1 MRVEMGIV
9 MLVEARTS
17 VILIILL
24 LFTIPSSLAGE
35 KINLLMAGHIGI
47 MDHVR
52 PVFDTEPLIR
62 YTPVPARDTGGFGA
76 TALDEKDLVK
86 MIRLYFPRTY
96 DEMKSYDILILTSPE
111 YYLFTPK
118 QDQWMYDAINE
129 GIGGLNDGSVFS
141 IVSGIA
147 ESWSSSLT
155 QRAFPNDAPAV
166 TNRGAGEAP
175 SNFYQV
181 KINQD
186 VPDPILTPFIPY
198 GVERV
203 ACVGI
208 GRMVIHRQGSNVL
221 AWTVGAF
228 PQGKVDL
235 IAAWNYGEGRAIT
248 SGEFI
253 DTGWLQ
259 YPREPQLNQYSP
271 EIIMNM
277 VFWLTKRNLIDDIE
291 IFRRIKAS
299 FRDYR
304 SRITVLISLKDFIEK
319 YGANTERIQ
328 EEVGVLEDIYRQAS
342 GAYLDQDFVEA
353 ERVLD
358 EGFKRIGSAETIA
371 KRVKNNALL
380 WVYVIE
386 WLVATSTLFISGTIL
401 WTLMVKRRL
410 YREVEATRLSVK

>member
-1 MRVEMGIV
+1 MPAR
-9 MLVEARTS
+9 ARTS
-17 VILIILL
+17 AVIMILL
-24 LFTIPSSLAGE
+24 LPILLPSSYGGE

-52 PVFDTEPLIR
+52 PVFETEPLIR
-62 YTPVPARDTGGFGA
+62 YTPVPARDPGGFGVA
-76 TALDEKDLVK
+76 ALDEKDLVK

-129 GIGGLNDGSVFS
+129 GMGGLNDGSVFS

-155 QRAFPNDAPAV
+155 QLAFPNDAPAV

-181 KINQD
+181 IINQD

-198 GVERV
+198 GVEKV
-203 ACVGI
+203 ACEGI
-208 GRMVIHRQGSNVL
+208 GRMVIHRQGSSML
-221 AWTVGAF
+221 AWTIGAF

-235 IAAWNYGEGRAIT
+235 IAAWSYGEGRTIT

-259 YPREPQLNQYSP
+259 YPKEPQLNQYSP

-299 FRDYR
+299 FRDFR

-319 YGANTERIQ
+319 YGANTDRVQDEIDA
-328 EEVGVLEDIYRQAS
+328 LEDMYDQAS
-342 GAYLDQDFVEA
+342 GAYLDHDFVGA
-353 ERVLD
+353 ERFLD
-358 EGFKRIGSAETIA
+358 DGFKRLGSAEAIG
-371 KRVKNNALL
+371 KRVKDSALL

-401 WTLMVKRRL
+401 WTLMVRKRL
-410 YREVEATRLSVK
+410 YREVEATRLSLK